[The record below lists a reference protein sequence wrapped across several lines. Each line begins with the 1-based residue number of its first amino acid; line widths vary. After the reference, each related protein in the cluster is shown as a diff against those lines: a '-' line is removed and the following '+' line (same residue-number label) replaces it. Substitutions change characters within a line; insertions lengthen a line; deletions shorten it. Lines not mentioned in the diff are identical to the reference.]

1 MEAMGCVSEDEL
13 LGYVGRRL
21 ASDVLA
27 QTESHLRECDLCRQL
42 LAEIVRQPSAEISV
56 LEKRRVGRY
65 EVIGPIGAGGMGVVY
80 AARDP
85 KLDRKVALKVLR
97 PEASPDAMGV
107 DLRGRTLREAQAM
120 AQLSHPNVL
129 AVHDVGTSGEHVFL
143 AMELVEGGTLADW
156 LREKPRGWRDVLQM
170 FLPAARGLAAAHAA
184 GILHR
189 DFKPENVLIG
199 SDGRPRVTDFG
210 LAGILAAT
218 RSNRTA
224 STNAMAGSPAYMAP
238 EQMRGDPLDARA
250 DMFSYCVALHEG
262 LYGERPFAGDTL
274 AELQRAIEVGELRRP
289 RKGSGV
295 PARLR
300 RVLSHGLQAAPA
312 ERFQSMQE
320 LIAAL
325 ERSQRPTRK
334 AAFGMTIV
342 AMAAAA
348 TAGVALSQR
357 SASRVDDQI
366 HSLLGQMEAEE
377 DPGRLAVLEQKLDQL
392 VDEARRKAG
401 EARKR
406 GGTDGEV
413 TARGDQLDQDI
424 RRLLRKFG
432 AETYAVPPI
441 FKERLSHHVDRLL
454 RDPDLHAIYARKAKY
469 WPLISK
475 ELTARG
481 LPEEMGYVAWAE
493 SLFNPVAKSP
503 IGSLGLWQ
511 FQPQPARAH
520 GLRVDSDVDER
531 ADVAKS
537 TGAAAQYLAEL
548 LADFGSDSFM
558 LALASYNSGENKMR
572 RALQVLA
579 REPGGFGRE
588 KRDFWYLYR
597 RKLLPKET
605 REYVPKVLAAAVV
618 GGNPKR
624 YGLGMER

>member
-1 MEAMGCVSEDEL
+1 
-13 LGYVGRRL
+13 
-21 ASDVLA
+21 
-27 QTESHLRECDLCRQL
+27 
-42 LAEIVRQPSAEISV
+42 
-56 LEKRRVGRY
+56 
-65 EVIGPIGAGGMGVVY
+65 
-80 AARDP
+80 
-85 KLDRKVALKVLR
+85 
-97 PEASPDAMGV
+97 
-107 DLRGRTLREAQAM
+107 
-120 AQLSHPNVL
+120 
-129 AVHDVGTSGEHVFL
+129 
-143 AMELVEGGTLADW
+143 
-156 LREKPRGWRDVLQM
+156 
-170 FLPAARGLAAAHAA
+170 
-184 GILHR
+184 
-189 DFKPENVLIG
+189 
-199 SDGRPRVTDFG
+199 
-210 LAGILAAT
+210 
-218 RSNRTA
+218 
-224 STNAMAGSPAYMAP
+224 
-238 EQMRGDPLDARA
+238 
-250 DMFSYCVALHEG
+250 
-262 LYGERPFAGDTL
+262 
-274 AELQRAIEVGELRRP
+274 
-289 RKGSGV
+289 
-295 PARLR
+295 
-300 RVLSHGLQAAPA
+300 
-312 ERFQSMQE
+312 
-320 LIAAL
+320 
-325 ERSQRPTRK
+325 
-334 AAFGMTIV
+334 
-342 AMAAAA
+342 
-348 TAGVALSQR
+348 
-357 SASRVDDQI
+357 
-366 HSLLGQMEAEE
+366 
-377 DPGRLAVLEQKLDQL
+377 
-392 VDEARRKAG
+392 
-401 EARKR
+401 
-406 GGTDGEV
+406 
-413 TARGDQLDQDI
+413 
-424 RRLLRKFG
+424 
-432 AETYAVPPI
+432 VPPI